1 MKYDSLIKDSS
12 LINQIFLKMW
22 YIHWKFTFFFVYLA
36 VFDRLSVGVTNSTIP
51 YNIIFSVIHRLFIQA
66 IIFKSNTLSL
76 KHPIPNTLF
85 GAWNV
90 YTKIMWY
97 IQILWC
103 LFSESWMQT
112 VNGNKNRYYQMKQF
126 FHAMIFFSISMLFH

>member
-1 MKYDSLIKDSS
+1 MIYTLEI
-12 LINQIFLKMW
+12 
-22 YIHWKFTFFFVYLA
+22 YIFFVYLA
-36 VFDRLSVGVTNSTIP
+36 VFYRLSVGVSNSTFP
-51 YNIIFSVIHRLFIQA
+51 YNIIFSVILRLFIQA

-112 VNGNKNRYYQMKQF
+112 VNGNKDRYYQMKQF
-126 FHAMIFFSISMLFH
+126 FHAMIFFSISMFFPYYHLSYDQIYARISWI

>member
-12 LINQIFLKMW
+12 LINQIFLKCDIYTGNL
-22 YIHWKFTFFFVYLA
+22 YIFFRLSCSIF
-36 VFDRLSVGVTNSTIP
+36 RLSVGVTNSTFP

-90 YTKIMWY
+90 YTKIIWY

-103 LFSESWMQT
+103 LFSKSWMQT

>member
-22 YIHWKFTFFFVYLA
+22 YIHWKFTFIFVYLA
-36 VFDRLSVGVTNSTIP
+36 VFYRLSVGVTNSTIP

-112 VNGNKNRYYQMKQF
+112 VNGNKDRYYQMKQF